1 MNFDLLATLE
11 FCFGCSWC
19 KTSM

>member
-11 FCFGCSWC
+11 FGFGCSWC